1 MFEAVIIA
9 AKKAGILVMLDMHL
23 LRNNTAISELWY
35 DENFSEAEVIQAW
48 QALLHRCAHS
58 EPYTLNLSSRP
69 GTHVP
74 ISACTGALHLTLP
87 TTFCC
92 KDAQVVHAPN
102 HDIVI

>member
-58 EPYTLNLSSRP
+58 ESLNPVS
-69 GTHVP
+69 
-74 ISACTGALHLTLP
+74 
-87 TTFCC
+87 
-92 KDAQVVHAPN
+92 
-102 HDIVI
+102 